1 MCYNT
6 VTKIKGGYSMD
17 GYAIKSNSPFITSK
31 PLKRTPPSKQ
41 YIEMVKTMNSY
52 DFSLKK
58 TSKGYVVIADKK

>member
-1 MCYNT
+1 
-6 VTKIKGGYSMD
+6 MD

-52 DFSLKK
+52 EFFSKK
-58 TSKGYVVIADKK
+58 QAKIMLL